1 MAKKVVQSTQQY
13 VNIANIADGVLVTKT
28 SLLRR
33 VVEVTPV
40 NFSLKSEQEQQAI
53 VGQYQTFVNALDFP
67 IQIVVHSRRLDLHP
81 YLESLTK
88 FVNKI
93 DSELLRLHA
102 NEYIEF
108 IKRLTTFANIMEK
121 RFYIV
126 VGIEPG
132 PTKQGFFSSL
142 FGAKRSQIKFSPAD
156 YRKFVKTLDER
167 VQVILAGLSPLQLES
182 KLLDTQGLVE
192 LFYRVY
198 NHEESQEEQLTEVGA
213 IEAPIIG
220 KTSSEEKQQDERVE
234 NRASQL
240 NVIGPET

>member
-1 MAKKVVQSTQQY
+1 MAKKVVQSTQGY
-13 VNIANIADGVLVTKT
+13 VNIANVADGIVVTKT
-28 SLLRR
+28 GLLRK

-40 NFSLKSEQEQQAI
+40 NFSLKSEQEQQAM
-53 VGQYQTFVNALDFP
+53 VGQFQSFLNSLNFP

-81 YLESLTK
+81 YMESLTK

-108 IKRLTTFANIMEK
+108 IKRLTQLANIMEK

-142 FGAKRSQIKFSPAD
+142 FGARKSRIKFSPAD
-156 YRKFVKTLDER
+156 YGKFQKTLDER
-167 VQVILAGLSPLQLES
+167 TQVVIGGLAPLGMTTTI
-182 KLLDTQGLVE
+182 LDTQGVVE

-198 NHEESQEEQLTEVGA
+198 NHEESQEEQLTELGV
-213 IEAPIIG
+213 IESPII
-220 KTSSEEKQQDERVE
+220 KKQPDEEEKKVE
-234 NRASQL
+234 NKASQL
-240 NVIGPET
+240 NVINPEP